1 MFAHKAYYQMSLNYH
16 PFFFLLMALVAMT
29 ELGLTAFLINSGND
43 FDTWPSP
50 RYHKLYVFVSR
61 LIPSCAPQ

>member
-16 PFFFLLMALVAMT
+16 PFFFFLMALVAMT
-29 ELGLTAFLINSGND
+29 ELGLTAFLIHSGND

-50 RYHKLYVFVSR
+50 RYHKLYV
-61 LIPSCAPQ
+61 